1 MFLQIQSDVQSLFFW
16 RGGGGGD
23 PETDHHEARSTF
35 WLDSSGQNPNSDLS
49 YSTLPLNVSF
59 QLFGKKGVGGGGGGE
74 GIKKKNSLC
83 DKALFHVKSYK

>member
-16 RGGGGGD
+16 EGGGGN
-23 PETDHHEARSTF
+23 PETDRHEARSTF

-59 QLFGKKGVGGGGGGE
+59 QLFGKKGVGGGE
-74 GIKKKNSLC
+74 GIKKKQSMRQSIIPR
-83 DKALFHVKSYK
+83 KIV